1 MASSLQCKSRVT
13 EIALLKKQLAA
24 AKAELAAA
32 RAEIQTL
39 RMRLKNA
46 EMMYKF
52 ELAKSRAKKV
62 SAKRAERN

>member
-1 MASSLQCKSRVT
+1 MNK
-13 EIALLKKQLAA
+13 IALLKQQ
-24 AKAELAAA
+24 LAAA

-52 ELAKSRAKKV
+52 ELAKTSVKKSNAKK
-62 SAKRAERN
+62 AERN